1 MIVILQFDSV
11 NPSQFSQL
19 LAQKRLRTISNLR
32 SRGHWY
38 DLETPAATFE
48 GATYFTLYSGVAVG
62 DHGLYFPFM
71 WSAADQRARRQD
83 GFPAPEPV
91 WDKIGRAGYRSLLI
105 DPYESRPAKTMRGMA
120 LCGWQFRHNV
130 TIDQWC
136 LPKSLGRDLRS
147 RLGRASCVEEVYG
160 RPSIS
165 DLSRMRKVL
174 IDSPRRAADAVAEV
188 IRREPF
194 DLIWITMSSGHIAG
208 HWFLDP
214 ERLPPEVY
222 DKRVQAGFDTALAD
236 SYIAVE
242 EAMGRILEELPAE
255 ADIIVMSPS
264 SMEANTSRTH
274 LLPGMLQAVLDGERP
289 GAGSRPRPAGNSI
302 WRLRAA
308 VPTSVR
314 TAIARMLPQA
324 LTRELAVRLELRG
337 VDWGKTRAF
346 VAPSGDCGYVRL
358 NLKGRER
365 DGIVDPRDADRI
377 LDEITAGL
385 QTFADPDGEPAIR
398 RVERGADIVGG
409 KPFAAGFPDLIVK
422 WSDRLPPHLTGV
434 SSPRFGAIPG
444 LGWGSGRTG
453 EHKGGAWALVV
464 PGASRLKPP
473 TKTPHILDIVPT
485 ICAVLDVDHDG
496 LSGQSLLEQRSRAE

>member
-19 LAQKRLRTISNLR
+19 LEQKRLRTISNLR
-32 SRGHWY
+32 ARGHWY

-62 DHGLYFPFM
+62 DHCLYFPFM
-71 WSAADQRARRQD
+71 WSAPDQRARRQD

-165 DLSRMRKVL
+165 DLSRMRKVV

-242 EAMGRILEELPAE
+242 EAMGRILEEIPAE

-289 GAGSRPRPAGNSI
+289 GAGSRPRTAGNSI
-302 WRLRAA
+302 WRIRAA

-314 TAIARMLPQA
+314 TAMRPDVAASAHARARSSVGASRGGLGEDTCVCRAQ
-324 LTRELAVRLELRG
+324 RGLRICSFEPE
-337 VDWGKTRAF
+337 RAGTGRDRRSSRRRQN
-346 VAPSGDCGYVRL
+346 PRRHHRGITNLRRSGWRAGYST
-358 NLKGRER
+358 GR
-365 DGIVDPRDADRI
+365 A
-377 LDEITAGL
+377 
-385 QTFADPDGEPAIR
+385 
-398 RVERGADIVGG
+398 GADIVGG
-409 KPFAAGFPDLIVK
+409 KPFADGFPDLIVK

-485 ICAVLDVDHDG
+485 ICAVLGVDHDG